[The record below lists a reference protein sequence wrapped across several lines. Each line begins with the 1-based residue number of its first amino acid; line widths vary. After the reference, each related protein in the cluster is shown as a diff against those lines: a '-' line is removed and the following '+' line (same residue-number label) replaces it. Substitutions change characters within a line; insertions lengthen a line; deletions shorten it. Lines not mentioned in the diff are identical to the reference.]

1 MPGKVWLVSHVS
13 RVTRDKLTL
22 KIIRRLTELQV
33 SLGVLDFITG
43 IVTTVP
49 WSGQATGG
57 CKCHS

>member
-33 SLGVLDFITG
+33 SLGVLDFIIRTG
-43 IVTTVP
+43 HRRMQV
-49 WSGQATGG
+49 S
-57 CKCHS
+57 